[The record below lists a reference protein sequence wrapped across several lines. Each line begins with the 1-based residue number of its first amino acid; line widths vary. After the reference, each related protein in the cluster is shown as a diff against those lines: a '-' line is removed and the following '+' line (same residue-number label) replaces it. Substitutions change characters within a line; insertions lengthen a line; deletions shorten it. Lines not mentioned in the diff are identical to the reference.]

1 MKDSP
6 CSKELT
12 TWDCCNLEEMM
23 KHRGLL
29 KETIRESKF
38 SSKYHHCYSIRN
50 YSRMRVYGNNMD
62 LNVLN
67 LKNTAAI
74 HVNCTDL
81 LLPAFGAVEIF
92 YFFSSAHSLPR
103 FNPLSQGVGTLCRQE
118 AQHHGDSCK
127 TDTSSM
133 LHLFYTHVNNSFCN
147 NYILKRNSVYKNV
160 PAPTARN

>member
-1 MKDSP
+1 MNDSP

-38 SSKYHHCYSIRN
+38 SSKYHHRYSIRN
-50 YSRMRVYGNNMD
+50 YSRVRVYGNNMD

-92 YFFSSAHSLPR
+92 YFFSSAHSLLR
-103 FNPLSQGVGTLCRQE
+103 FNPLSQSVGTLLVGRK
-118 AQHHGDSCK
+118 H
-127 TDTSSM
+127 SSM
-133 LHLFYTHVNNSFCN
+133 V
-147 NYILKRNSVYKNV
+147 
-160 PAPTARN
+160 TAAKLIPLPCSTCFIHM